1 MSWLYTGYSFSGQE
15 GVHEERIDP
24 LLSGWVHVREV
35 LAELLDA
42 GNEKNVAVWTHV
54 PRSVQWIDAVLA
66 VHGMNNK
73 YIDFEGYCIGYYN
86 HIPMLWPK

>member
-42 GNEKNVAVWTHV
+42 GNEENVAV
-54 PRSVQWIDAVLA
+54 
-66 VHGMNNK
+66 
-73 YIDFEGYCIGYYN
+73 
-86 HIPMLWPK
+86 